1 MDNQCHSSL
10 LPPPSPLITVC
21 VCPVGARPSEGL
33 WAKSGEPYPTAPSSL
48 ASLFSVPVP
57 GACWEREQNGVSE
70 GWGGGR
76 RPRRLAQPPTEGV
89 PGWPDSRSVIV
100 HFLLGCGSFLGPL
113 CHRSFPCSSP
123 SSSPSSF
130 PPPPLFLGQVDQSS
144 WKQAGLQPPC
154 FSHLPPNPQL
164 TLGPG
169 RMKAPTP
176 TTQHGS
182 EG

>member
-1 MDNQCHSSL
+1 MSF
-10 LPPPSPLITVC
+10 LPPPSSLPLNHCLC
-21 VCPVGARPSEGL
+21 VPSWGTPFGRALGKKWGALPYGPLQPCLLVLSPRARCLLGTGTERSFGGL
-33 WAKSGEPYPTAPSSL
+33 
-48 ASLFSVPVP
+48 
-57 GACWEREQNGVSE
+57 
-70 GWGGGR
+70 GR
-76 RPRRLAQPPTEGV
+76 GKRLRRLAQPPTEGV

-113 CHRSFPCSSP
+113 CLHSFPGWSP

-144 WKQAGLQPPC
+144 WKQAGLQLPC

-169 RMKAPTP
+169 RMKASTP